1 MKFQKVIGETLWQFH
16 DNVWFVSKG
25 IMIVSRANTQNTYT
39 VFETEPTP
47 FSHIFRITP
56 LILIFQILPPN
67 PNCHSGNLR
76 TRKKSSSH
84 SEPDCW
90 GRYHGP
96 NLQVHDGPRRRQR
109 PPLPKV
115 PLEAASPTTDGP
127 QQLAGVAPK
136 LGHGNA
142 DLAGKNW
149 IPELCG
155 EGIHKI
161 WWENQSHGFPHFPI
175 VFFSTKPI

>member
-76 TRKKSSSH
+76 TRKKFLKSFGAGLLRKVSWTKSPSSWRAATAAATSAAK
-84 SEPDCW
+84 STLGSGFAGYRWTPAAGW
-90 GRYHGP
+90 SGSKAGP
-96 NLQVHDGPRRRQR
+96 WKRWFSWKKLDPRIVWWRN
-109 PPLPKV
+109 
-115 PLEAASPTTDGP
+115 P
-127 QQLAGVAPK
+127 Q
-136 LGHGNA
+136 
-142 DLAGKNW
+142 DLMGKSISW
-149 IPELCG
+149 VSSLSYC
-155 EGIHKI
+155 
-161 WWENQSHGFPHFPI
+161 
-175 VFFSTKPI
+175 FFLN